1 MRKISRVFVE
11 KTDQRDASGVGFRK
25 LILYQNYFNLCKSFV
40 NCCDCCDRCQLSNVS
55 NWVILARLGSFVVR
69 LGPLFEAS
77 IFSWFWSV
85 KGALLWYT
93 PHSFFQN
100 RKFVLIYFKKKYLKA
115 RVLWFW
121 TILSCKKKSFTLLGL
136 KSTCVAYRFRFRHCI
151 CFLSHHSLILH
162 ENLRQVFVWNISSKR
177 FTSK

>member
-11 KTDQRDASGVGFRK
+11 KTDQRDTSGELGFRK
-25 LILYQNYFNLCKSFV
+25 VILYQNYFNLCKSFV
-40 NCCDCCDRCQLSNVS
+40 NCCDCCDRCQLSNIS

-69 LGPLFEAS
+69 IGPLFEAS

-115 RVLWFW
+115 RVLWFR
-121 TILSCKKKSFTLLGL
+121 TILSCEKKKFYIFGPKKYLCCIQVSFSALHMFSQPSFTHLAW
-136 KSTCVAYRFRFRHCI
+136 KSSTSFCVEHFF
-151 CFLSHHSLILH
+151 
-162 ENLRQVFVWNISSKR
+162 
-177 FTSK
+177 